1 MNMPTKID
9 RSKVMVTITEPAR
22 YSSTCIIALLAFIM
36 FVTVTSEFVVMGMLP
51 MMALDLNISL
61 ARAGN
66 FVTWFALAA
75 SIFGPVLSLFSAR
88 YSSRNFLLIAVLI
101 FTLSNFI
108 IALVQQYYII
118 VAMRIVQG
126 ALLPAIASI
135 IVVEAVQRVTAEQ
148 RGWAISNVNL
158 GIVMTTIL
166 GIPGSAM
173 LANALGWSASF
184 AALAVLG
191 LMATAMLLMMIAPTH
206 QVAAQPARALTDV
219 TWLWRGP
226 FLRHLLLS
234 ALIFAGMFTSYTYI
248 AALLTEITDSQHSI
262 IGWLLMIFGISGI
275 AGNALAGRI
284 VDANPLAATAGVA
297 LLLAIA
303 MMAIVPA
310 AEHAFFLT
318 LVLVLWGGAHMA
330 AFVINQVRVMQAA
343 QHAQTLALSLNISA
357 CNLGI
362 ALGAMFGGYISERVS
377 IEFVGYAGALILTIA
392 LITTKAMLLCKT
404 ANVSFIEE
412 ETRT

>member
-1 MNMPTKID
+1 MPAKID
-9 RSKVMVTITEPAR
+9 RPKITATMAEPSGH
-22 YSSTCIIALLAFIM
+22 SSTYIIALLAFIM

-66 FVTWFALAA
+66 FVTWFALPA
-75 SIFGPVLSLFSAR
+75 SIFGPVLSLIAAR
-88 YSSRNFLLIAVLI
+88 YSSRNFLLTAVLI
-101 FTLSNFI
+101 FTLANFI

-135 IVVEAVQRVTAEQ
+135 IVVEAVQRVTAKQ
-148 RGWAISNVNL
+148 RGSAISNVNL

-166 GIPGSAM
+166 GVPGSAM

-184 AALAVLG
+184 VALAVLG
-191 LMATAMLLMMIAPTH
+191 LMSTVMLLMMIAPTH
-206 QVAAQPARALTDV
+206 QVAAQQARALTDV
-219 TWLWRGP
+219 TWLLRGP

-248 AALLTEITDSQHSI
+248 AALLTEVTDSQHSI
-262 IGWLLMIFGISGI
+262 IGWLLMVFGISGI
-275 AGNALAGRI
+275 AGNILAGRI
-284 VDANPLAATAGVA
+284 VDADPLTATAAVA

-303 MMAIVPA
+303 MMAIVPMA
-310 AEHAFFLT
+310 ANAFFLA
-318 LVLVLWGGAHMA
+318 LLIVLWGGAHMA

-362 ALGAMFGGYISERVS
+362 ALGAMFGGYITERVS

-392 LITTKAMLLCKT
+392 LVMAKAMLIYNITPAALVEK
-404 ANVSFIEE
+404 A
-412 ETRT
+412 TRT

>member
-1 MNMPTKID
+1 MPAKTNTPKITAT
-9 RSKVMVTITEPAR
+9 MVEPAR

-36 FVTVTSEFVVMGMLP
+36 FVTVSSEFVVMGMLP

-75 SIFGPVLSLFSAR
+75 SIFGPVLSLFATR
-88 YSSRNFLLIAVLI
+88 YSRRNFLLIAVVI
-101 FTLSNFI
+101 FTLTNFI
-108 IALVQQYYII
+108 IALMQQYYII

-126 ALLPAIASI
+126 VLLPAIASI

-148 RGWAISNVNL
+148 RGWAISNVNI

-166 GIPGSAM
+166 GVPGSAM

-184 AALAVLG
+184 DVLAALG
-191 LMATAMLLMMIAPTH
+191 LMAIVMLLIMIAPTH
-206 QVAAQPARALTDV
+206 QIAPQPAKALTDI

-248 AALLTEITDSQHSI
+248 AALLTEVTDSQHSI

-275 AGNALAGRI
+275 VGNALAGRI
-284 VDANPLAATAGVA
+284 VDANPLAATAGVS
-297 LLLAIA
+297 LLLAVA
-303 MMAIVPA
+303 MIAIVPV
-310 AEHAFFLT
+310 AEHAFFLA

-362 ALGAMFGGYISERVS
+362 ALGAMFGGYIIERVS

-392 LITTKAMLLCKT
+392 LVMTKAMLIYNIGPAASVEKGT
-404 ANVSFIEE
+404 S
-412 ETRT
+412 T